1 MKIIFEWGILWT
13 YVCGLHFETCNFRKL
28 LVAELKM
35 NVEGGTLR
43 VEIGTRKC
51 WPGEPFNQH
60 TTREY

>member
-1 MKIIFEWGILWT
+1 M
-13 YVCGLHFETCNFRKL
+13 CGLHFETCNFRKL
-28 LVAELKM
+28 FVAKLKI

-60 TTREY
+60 TTREC